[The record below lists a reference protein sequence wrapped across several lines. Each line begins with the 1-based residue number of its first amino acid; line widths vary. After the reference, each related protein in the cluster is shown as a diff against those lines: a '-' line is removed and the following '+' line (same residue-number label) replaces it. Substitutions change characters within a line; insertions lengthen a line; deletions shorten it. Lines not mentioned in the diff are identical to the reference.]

1 MSEDKN
7 IQNFN
12 DLKKLNENENKLDL
26 SNEKLNNKYQNNPK
40 IFLDF
45 PEVSNDFIMLLF
57 SFIFDENLK
66 ICENILN
73 I

>member
-1 MSEDKN
+1 M
-7 IQNFN
+7 
-12 DLKKLNENENKLDL
+12 KKINESVYKLDL
-26 SNEKLNNKYQNNPK
+26 SNEKLNNKYQNNTK
-40 IFLDF
+40 FFLDF

-66 ICENILN
+66 IFENILN